1 MASGLNAMMTSRT
14 QSKLLQATI
23 VLIVTQS
30 AMPFAVQVQPYN
42 IGVDGYA
49 HASYRSDDA
58 PQMALPHRQ
67 ALKRLA
73 NDGLVWSG
81 ESQDFDYILPLQL
94 LWNSLRR
101 KTNYNGKSSTS
112 GYH

>member
-1 MASGLNAMMTSRT
+1 MVSGLNAMMTSRT

-23 VLIVTQS
+23 LLLVTQS
-30 AMPFAVQVQPYN
+30 TMPFAVQVQPYN

-49 HASYRSDDA
+49 QAPYRQGDT
-58 PQMALPHRQ
+58 PETALPYRQ
-67 ALKRLA
+67 AKRLA
-73 NDGLVWSG
+73 DDGLVWSG
-81 ESQDFDYILPLQL
+81 ESRNFDYVLPLQL

-112 GYH
+112 EYH

>member
-1 MASGLNAMMTSRT
+1 MVSGLNAMTTSRT
-14 QSKLLQATI
+14 QSTLLQVTMLL
-23 VLIVTQS
+23 VVTQS
-30 AMPFAVQVQPYN
+30 ALPFAVQVQPYN

-49 HASYRSDDA
+49 HVSYRPDDA
-58 PQMALPHRQ
+58 PQMALPYRQ
-67 ALKRLA
+67 AKRLA
-73 NDGLVWSG
+73 DDVWSG